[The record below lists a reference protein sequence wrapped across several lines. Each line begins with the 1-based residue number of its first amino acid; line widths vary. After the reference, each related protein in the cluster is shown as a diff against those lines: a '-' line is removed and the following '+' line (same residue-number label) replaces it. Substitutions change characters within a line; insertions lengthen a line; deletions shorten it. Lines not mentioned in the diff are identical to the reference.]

1 MRWLSR
7 LVTLGVVI
15 VIVTIAAL
23 WIRSRVPDT
32 RIGGSFVTYALFRD
46 GSRLAVTSPVVIAG
60 VRIGDVTGISIEG
73 RFARIDMRLVDD
85 IELPVDSFATRRA
98 DSLFGDSYVEI
109 IPGTATDAAGNPRLL
124 RSGEQ
129 IAHIEEGASTDS
141 TLRAIGTALP
151 KIDNALD
158 TLHRFTIES
167 RQWVQGP
174 LDDGLAGVNAWL
186 AEGHVEPPLSATE
199 RALERLEVAT
209 ARAADALAGSA
220 PEVTRSLEGFD
231 GAITRARRSMADG
244 RTGLMEAMRNARE
257 GLDAIDPTVA
267 QMAEVITAI
276 DRGETD
282 DWRGTLGRLVNDPG
296 LHDTL
301 EDATESAEEAVQGL
315 SRFKSWLGARVEL
328 GAYSK
333 AFRFYAT
340 AELRARNDKFYLVEL
355 EKSALGGVPADAL
368 SDAAGT
374 TRYTRTQQIR
384 DELRFTAQFGKQFR
398 FLQIR
403 GGLKDST
410 FGFGG
415 DALLAE
421 GRLRFSAD
429 LFGSFQRTPR
439 LKLAAAFAVLR
450 SIFVVA
456 GIDDALNAPGYL
468 PIVTGN
474 SPVPV
479 DFGEVRYGRDYFVGV
494 ALRFDDA
501 DLSMLLRV
509 YGAMLVGLL

>member
-7 LVTLGVVI
+7 LVTVGVVA
-15 VIVTIAAL
+15 VVVTVAAL

-32 RIGGSFVTYALFRD
+32 RVGGGFVTYALFRD
-46 GSRLAVTSPVVIAG
+46 GSRLAVSSPVVIAG

-73 RFARIDMRLVDD
+73 RFARIDMRLRDD
-85 IELPVDSFATRRA
+85 VELPVDSFVTRRA

-109 IPGTATDAAGNPRLL
+109 IPGTATDGAGNARLL
-124 RSGEQ
+124 RSGEPIVHVQ
-129 IAHIEEGASTDS
+129 EGASTDS
-141 TLRAIGTALP
+141 TLRALANALP

-158 TLHRFTIES
+158 TIHGFTIES

-174 LDDGLAGVNAWL
+174 LDDRLTGASDWL
-186 AEGHVEPPLSATE
+186 GEGHIEEPLSATL
-199 RALERLEVAT
+199 RALERLEGAT
-209 ARAADALAGSA
+209 TRAADALAGTA
-220 PEVTRSLEGFD
+220 PEVTRSLERFD
-231 GAITRARRSMADG
+231 RALVAARRDMADG
-244 RTGLMEAMRNARE
+244 RLRLMDAMRGARE
-257 GLDAIDPTVA
+257 GLDAIDPAVA

-301 EDATESAEEAVQGL
+301 EDSTEGLEEAVSGFN
-315 SRFKSWLGARVEL
+315 RFKSWLGARVEL
-328 GAYSK
+328 GVYGK
-333 AFRFYAT
+333 AFRIYAT
-340 AELRARNDKFYLVEL
+340 AELRARNDKFYLIEL

-374 TRYTRTQQIR
+374 TRYTRAQQIR

-415 DALLAE
+415 DALLSG
-421 GRLRFSAD
+421 GRLRLSAD

-439 LKLAAAFAVLR
+439 LKVAAAFAVLR
-450 SIFVVA
+450 SLFVVA

-479 DFGEVRYGRDYFVGV
+479 DFGEVRYGRDYFVGL
-494 ALRFDDA
+494 ALHFNDA
-501 DLSMLLRV
+501 DLSTLLRV
-509 YGAMLVGLL
+509 YGALIVGML